1 MANSD
6 SPFGMS
12 SVTSTSSSYIGVG
25 NLYSIPATDAV
36 ITAVGDPVISA
47 GSASA
52 DGVPTVTRAAAGDS
66 IRGYVVAIFFDTRD
80 QEDLP
85 TFRPASVACTV
96 LVADDPN
103 GRILIQED
111 SDGGALTV
119 ASVGLNANFVVA
131 NANAVTGRS
140 QVEIDSST
148 AAVTATLPLKIL
160 ELYRT
165 GDNEIGDNAIWVCS
179 FNTHELKTNTGSLGV

>member
-6 SPFGMS
+6 APFGMS
-12 SVTSTSSSYIGVG
+12 STTSTTGQYFGVT

-47 GSASA
+47 GSANA

-66 IRGYVVAIFFDTRD
+66 IRGYVVGFIFPTRD

-85 TFRPASVACTV
+85 IFRPASIEC
-96 LVADDPN
+96 LVMVSDDPS
-103 GRILIQED
+103 GRIIIQED

-119 ASVGLNANFVVA
+119 ADVGLNVNFVVA

-165 GDNEIGDNAIWVCS
+165 DDNEIGTNAVWVCS